1 MAVSIGCRCP
11 QQHAREV
18 ESPLY
23 DDDPAHRTGPESVTR
38 NAING
43 DISGQ
48 SKVVQA
54 HRIENVA
61 FHTHFTREGRPWSP
75 PQAPAAPLRHNHDLP
90 LAQLWDGVWHNHEHT
105 TLAVVEGD
113 RPRLGGSTVC
123 RAALRLYNDSH
134 EERFPGGYYS
144 VDLRRDDRAIAIT
157 SVLSRLGF
165 TDAEIPTDP
174 SARERRLREELGSRG
189 SLAVLVDNADRFE
202 DVLPF
207 LSEAP
212 GSLTLV
218 SANATSNRFHER
230 ESWVRERL
238 SMVEE
243 LPVWVPPMT
252 TDERIGVLALH
263 AGISEMDTNLR
274 DMARVIVEALGHD
287 LGAVKEAGRRIRY
300 RRARGED
307 GLSMEHAA
315 INRGED
321 TMADPDGLD
330 GLTARQQVRIAE
342 LTWHPD
348 TDFGAGVAAALWA
361 CAVDEARTLLDDLVE
376 RGLLEGANG
385 SGQKTRYRFAQAR
398 QAERIRNGQGL
409 SVDVNTAYSTIV
421 RYYRDLARTV
431 HAALSPHRWL
441 FDQPGPVE
449 SMLTGGEAREVASA
463 ERNTL
468 RTVIFDAARQGHHL
482 LAFELCEAFWAYWFP
497 QGSFSEVVDTHT
509 AVLDAG
515 CLDSARRSRLLVQRS
530 IAYRRDREFTFSE
543 ADAVRALALAR
554 SAEPLHDLALLTA
567 LEARG
572 DCYRE
577 HTTTGNESEA
587 DLRAAE
593 EHFAEALRVAE
604 GLSPEDARAVANA
617 MRKVAEVRDRRGS
630 RTESRYLLERVDE
643 LWRTRLPGDLHNLA
657 RTLTARGD
665 LEFRA
670 GDPDQALVLWSE
682 ALELHERTG
691 DRRRIADLR
700 VRRADVFEYPDRAAC
715 LEELR
720 AALVLYE
727 VTGALPQAATVREM
741 LEALQNRS

>member
-1 MAVSIGCRCP
+1 L
-11 QQHAREV
+11 H
-18 ESPLY
+18 
-23 DDDPAHRTGPESVTR
+23 DDVPAHRAGPESATC
-38 NAING
+38 NAVN
-43 DISGQ
+43 DVSGQ
-48 SKVVQA
+48 AKVVQA
-54 HRIENVA
+54 HRIENMA
-61 FHTHFTREGRPWSP
+61 WHTHITSQDRSWSP
-75 PQAPAAPLRHNHDLP
+75 PQAPAAPPRYNHDLP
-90 LAQLWDGVWHNHEHT
+90 LAQLWDGVWHNRERT

-123 RAALRLYNDSH
+123 RAALRRYNDSH
-134 EERFPGGYYS
+134 EQRFPGGYYS
-144 VDLRRDDRAIAIT
+144 VDLRQDDRATAIN
-157 SVLSRLGF
+157 SVLRRLGL

-189 SLAVLVDNADRFE
+189 ALAVLVDNADRFE

-218 SANATSNRFHER
+218 STNATSSRLDER
-230 ESWVRERL
+230 EAWVRERL

-263 AGISEMDTNLR
+263 AGISELDTNLR
-274 DMARVIVEALGHD
+274 DMAQAIVEKLGHD
-287 LGAVKEAGRRIRY
+287 LGAVKEVGRRIRY

-307 GLSMEHAA
+307 GLRTEYAA
-315 INRGED
+315 IDRGGD
-321 TMADPDGLD
+321 AVADADGSD
-330 GLTARQQVRIAE
+330 GLTARQRMRIAE
-342 LTWHPD
+342 LACHPE
-348 TDFGAGVAAALWA
+348 TDFGAGVAAALWG
-361 CAVDEARTLLDDLVE
+361 CAVDEARTLLDDLAE
-376 RGLLEGANG
+376 RGLVEGANG
-385 SGQKTRYRFAQAR
+385 SGQEPRYRFAPTR
-398 QAERIRNGQGL
+398 QAERVRDSQGL
-409 SVDVNTAYSTIV
+409 SVDVNTAYSAIL
-421 RYYRDLARTV
+421 RYYRDLTRAV
-431 HAALSPHRWL
+431 HASLSPHRWL
-441 FDQPGPVE
+441 FGQPSPVE
-449 SMLTGGEAREVASA
+449 SVLTRNEARELALT

-468 RTVIFDAARQGHHL
+468 RAVIFDAVRQGQYL
-482 LAFELCEAFWAYWFP
+482 LAFELCEAFWSYWFP
-497 QGSFSEVVDTHT
+497 QGCFSEVVDTHT
-509 AVLDAG
+509 AVLEAAS
-515 CLDSARRSRLLVQRS
+515 LDPARHSRLLVQRS

-543 ADAVRALALAR
+543 ADAVRALDLAR

-593 EHFAEALRVAE
+593 EHFSEALRVAE
-604 GLSPEDARAVANA
+604 GLSPEDVRAVANA

-630 RTESRYLLERVDE
+630 RTESRFLLERVDE

-670 GDPDQALVLWSE
+670 GDQDQALVLWSE

-691 DRRRIADLR
+691 DRRRVADLR
-700 VRRADVFEYPDRAAC
+700 VRRADVFEYSDQAAC

-720 AALVLYE
+720 EALGLYE

-741 LEALQNRS
+741 IEALENRT